1 MNEQDQKIRKLW
13 ETAQT
18 KKNEIAKIEKKAS
31 WETNCS
37 FKYGDGLSDSFN
49 IQTVSD
55 PAVFVAALA
64 FLNNKEESFEAA
76 AKELGVTVS
85 KFKWAGYSVEDWK
98 TDFLSRIAKV
108 TLSTK
113 KKELDT
119 LQKRLDSL
127 ISPELRRTLE
137 LEEIEK
143 ELS

>member
-13 ETAQT
+13 ETAQA

-55 PAVFVAALA
+55 PVVFVNALA
-64 FLNNKEESFEAA
+64 FLNTKKDSFDAA
-76 AKELGVTVS
+76 ASELGVTA

-98 TDFLSRIAKV
+98 ADFVTRIEKV
-108 TLSTK
+108 TLSAK
-113 KKELDT
+113 KKELET
-119 LQKRLDSL
+119 LQKRLDTL
-127 ISPELRRTLE
+127 ISPELKRALE